1 MAVTDIGVGRSEV
14 GGDWA
19 LVSPVPSSNM
29 KKAHWLLVVAMLLV
43 LVLVLWPLP
52 YLSVTDSCDQ
62 LVLQPFL
69 GLRGHFTLVYRHS
82 VQKTLCWE
90 DFVLGKNKELVLCRT
105 RYESLGVGLPFMIG
119 EGQFTNRGG
128 QFYLT
133 GQNRHFPELA
143 LRAMPVAEQALIV
156 RGRTYRFND
165 FFAPGS
171 VIKLRA
177 ISLSPFQ
184 ALRYKLSEGE

>member
-1 MAVTDIGVGRSEV
+1 M
-14 GGDWA
+14 
-19 LVSPVPSSNM
+19 
-29 KKAHWLLVVAMLLV
+29 
-43 LVLVLWPLP
+43 
-52 YLSVTDSCDQ
+52 
-62 LVLQPFL
+62 
-69 GLRGHFTLVYRHS
+69 
-82 VQKTLCWE
+82 
-90 DFVLGKNKELVLCRT
+90 LGKNKEMVLCQT

-119 EGQFTNRGG
+119 EGQLTNRGG